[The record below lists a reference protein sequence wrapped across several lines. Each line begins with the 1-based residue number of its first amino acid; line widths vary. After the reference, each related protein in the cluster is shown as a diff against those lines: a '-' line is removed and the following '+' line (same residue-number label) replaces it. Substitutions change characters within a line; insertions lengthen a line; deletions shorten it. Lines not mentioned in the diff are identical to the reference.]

1 MTASQQIKLYI
12 PFVQFIAESM
22 GPNCE
27 VVLHDLTK
35 DGGTIIAIE
44 NSHISG
50 RKVGDSPTDLIL
62 KVIQEREY
70 QEKNFIT
77 NYKAVGQNNQVCRSS
92 TFFIKDD
99 FGRLIGMLGINTDI
113 QVYHDLS
120 QVLGQFI
127 HFAAD
132 EAEQTLPDTK
142 VTEHLHGNI
151 DDVLK
156 GMISSEIDRFGV
168 DPARLSADEKMSII
182 KSLSDQGAFL
192 LKGCVSEV
200 AKLLKT
206 SEPTVYR
213 YLNKIKE

>member
-1 MTASQQIKLYI
+1 MTASQMIKLYI
-12 PFVQFIAESM
+12 PFVKFIAETM
-22 GPNCE
+22 GENCE

-44 NSHISG
+44 NSQISG
-50 RKVGDSPTDLIL
+50 RKIGDSPTDLIL
-62 KVIQEREY
+62 KIMQDREY
-70 QEKNFIT
+70 REKDFIT
-77 NYKAVGQNNQVCRSS
+77 NYRAVGKNNQICRSS
-92 TFFIKDD
+92 TYFIKDD
-99 FGRLIGMLGINTDI
+99 FGRLIGMLGINTDM
-113 QVYHDLS
+113 QAYHDLDRII
-120 QVLGQFI
+120 GQFLK
-127 HFAAD
+127 FSN
-132 EAEQTLPDTK
+132 EPDNQSISETK

-151 DDVLK
+151 DDVLRS
-156 GMISSEIDRFGV
+156 MITAEIDRFGV
-168 DPARLSADEKMSII
+168 DPVRLSADEKMSII